1 MVVQRHYSGEAKK
14 FTSFAANLF
23 RKRRTIFHQN
33 RPSCVGD
40 ITKKHSGLF
49 FRDTVENRSYN
60 HFKSRPSHAT
70 DKSQHLRKVM
80 SDYEYSGSYIIRSR
94 I

>member
-1 MVVQRHYSGEAKK
+1 VKKVYTVLQQIYSGNGAPY
-14 FTSFAANLF
+14 FI
-23 RKRRTIFHQN
+23 RIDQVVYR
-33 RPSCVGD
+33 D
-40 ITKKHSGLF
+40 ITKKHYGIF
-49 FRDTVENRSYN
+49 FLDTVENRPYN

-80 SDYEYSGSYIIRSR
+80 SDYEYSGSYIISSK